1 MLYENI
7 LGAIGH
13 TPLIRLQKIA
23 DPKAADIYVKYEG
36 LNVGGSIKTRNAYN
50 MLMAARKTGL
60 LNKDSIIVEATSGN
74 QGIGLALV
82 GAVIGL
88 AVHFVR
94 GQKVAQVED
103 ELE

>member
-1 MLYENI
+1 LSW
-7 LGAIGH
+7 LV
-13 TPLIRLQKIA
+13 P
-23 DPKAADIYVKYEG
+23 
-36 LNVGGSIKTRNAYN
+36 
-50 MLMAARKTGL
+50 
-60 LNKDSIIVEATSGN
+60 
-74 QGIGLALV
+74 ALV

>member
-1 MLYENI
+1 MR
-7 LGAIGH
+7 
-13 TPLIRLQKIA
+13 LISNSHALSSKLVVSQSSF
-23 DPKAADIYVKYEG
+23 G
-36 LNVGGSIKTRNAYN
+36 LTVASWRNALPLAN
-50 MLMAARKTGL
+50 MGL
-60 LNKDSIIVEATSGN
+60 SWLVP
-74 QGIGLALV
+74 ALV